1 MPGSPTARSATS
13 RAKPGATRSTCF
25 LISVS
30 TENLD
35 TGFIGRFLNAV
46 DEGVEP
52 LVKHEAGVIALSDA
66 GAHLV
71 YLCDAGFGLYLL
83 GHWVRER
90 GTFDLAE
97 GVRRLTSH
105 QAGLYGIPDR
115 GRIAVGAKADL
126 LLFDPAT
133 VGVSPPRRVS
143 DLPAGGTR
151 TLRDPIGVHGVLR
164 QRRPRVRRQELRPA
178 RQGARTGA
186 RPFSAGPRRGV
197 GERGKVNPGAT
208 GQAMPVDPQ
217 IQALL
222 DKGTGV
228 PATHTLPVDVAR
240 AQYEARIALMAP
252 PAEIAVVRESAIDE
266 SSGKLRIRVYTPH
279 GKGPFPLLVFF
290 HGSGFVLCS
299 LDTHDGMCRNLCAG
313 AACVV
318 VSVDYRLAPEHKFPA
333 GIDDCLVATRWAA
346 AHAAELGADPA
357 RIAVA
362 GDSAGGNMAAVTA
375 LRVRDEGGPALCGQ
389 LLLYPV
395 TDYHTP
401 GTPSYEE
408 NAEGYGLTRDTMKWF
423 WAHYLAT
430 RPRAR
435 TRMHR
440 RCARKTCPDCRPLS
454 SSPPNTTRCA
464 TKANSMP
471 RGSER
476 PACPPA

>member
-1 MPGSPTARSATS
+1 
-13 RAKPGATRSTCF
+13 
-25 LISVS
+25 
-30 TENLD
+30 
-35 TGFIGRFLNAV
+35 
-46 DEGVEP
+46 
-52 LVKHEAGVIALSDA
+52 
-66 GAHLV
+66 
-71 YLCDAGFGLYLL
+71 
-83 GHWVRER
+83 
-90 GTFDLAE
+90 
-97 GVRRLTSH
+97 
-105 QAGLYGIPDR
+105 
-115 GRIAVGAKADL
+115 
-126 LLFDPAT
+126 
-133 VGVSPPRRVS
+133 
-143 DLPAGGTR
+143 
-151 TLRDPIGVHGVLR
+151 
-164 QRRPRVRRQELRPA
+164 
-178 RQGARTGA
+178 
-186 RPFSAGPRRGV
+186 
-197 GERGKVNPGAT
+197 
-208 GQAMPVDPQ
+208 MPVDPQ

-252 PAEIAVVRESAIDE
+252 PAEIAVVRELAIDG

-401 GTPSYEE
+401 GTPSYEQ

-423 WAHYLAT
+423 WAHYLAD
-430 RPRAR
+430 PSEGMHPHASPLRAQN
-435 TRMHR
+435 
-440 RCARKTCPDCRPLS
+440 LS
-454 SSPPNTTRCA
+454 
-464 TKANSMP
+464 
-471 RGSER
+471 GL
-476 PACPPA
+476 PPALVVTAEYDPLRDEGEFYAERLRAAGVPTSLTRYAGVNHGFMFWVGIVDKAGAAMSQACNWLRSIFNAPR